1 MVTCRDSRFH
11 WNELSNYLLIHE
23 RQVQAC
29 VDEGFVVSD
38 ELHAVITR
46 DRQKRSATVALKGRL
61 TCVHDVFL
69 DTEVRLEVMERGGS
83 TWVRLGDCKY
93 HAGIAGDAPRTIF
106 RCDTAHP
113 YPEHEDNY
121 HKHYFNHATWEE
133 VGTPAWIGRKHRPHL
148 GEVLEELQV
157 WWRNTGQ
164 RLIR

>member
-1 MVTCRDSRFH
+1 
-11 WNELSNYLLIHE
+11 
-23 RQVQAC
+23 
-29 VDEGFVVSD
+29 
-38 ELHAVITR
+38 
-46 DRQKRSATVALKGRL
+46 
-61 TCVHDVFL
+61 
-69 DTEVRLEVMERGGS
+69 MERGGS

-133 VGTPAWIGRKHRPHL
+133 VGTPAWIGRKRRPHL